1 MISEQAVFRDPR
13 ELCFG
18 LNDFAERLR
27 SLRPEELDTCW
38 AEVQKHI
45 EEFIETLGSFD
56 RPVKT
61 QQSLTG
67 GTYQSVV
74 LALQA
79 LRMAHRSAAEH
90 SLRST
95 SEAVRQASSIMRG
108 CSLAMPIGEQ
118 VNKS

>member
-27 SLRPEELDTCW
+27 SLRPEELDACW
-38 AEVQKHI
+38 PEVQKHI
-45 EEFIETLGSFD
+45 EEFIEALDPFD

-61 QQSLTG
+61 QQSLTSS
-67 GTYQSVV
+67 TYQSVV
-74 LALQA
+74 LTLAA
-79 LRMAHRSAAEH
+79 LRMARRSAAEH

-95 SEAVRQASSIMRG
+95 AEAVRQASWIMRS
-108 CSLAMPIGEQ
+108 CPLAVPVGEQ
-118 VNKS
+118 VH

>member
-1 MISEQAVFRDPR
+1 MSEQAIFSDPR

-18 LNDFAERLR
+18 LNDLAERLR
-27 SLRPEELDTCW
+27 SLRTEELDACW
-38 AEVQKHI
+38 PEVQKHI
-45 EEFIETLGSFD
+45 EELIETLDSFG

-67 GTYQSVV
+67 STYQSVV

-79 LRMAHRSAAEH
+79 LRVAHRSAAEP

-95 SEAVRQASSIMRG
+95 TDAVRQASSIMRG

-118 VNKS
+118 TDKS

>member
-1 MISEQAVFRDPR
+1 MISEQAIFRDPR
-13 ELCFG
+13 DLCFG

-27 SLRPEELDTCW
+27 SLRPEELDAGWT
-38 AEVQKHI
+38 EVQKHI
-45 EEFIETLGSFD
+45 EEFIETLDSFD

-74 LALQA
+74 LALEA
-79 LRMAHRSAAEH
+79 LRVAYRSAAEH

-95 SEAVRQASSIMRG
+95 AEAVRQASSIMRG
-108 CSLAMPIGEQ
+108 STSDQGSGISG
-118 VNKS
+118 

>member
-1 MISEQAVFRDPR
+1 MIREQAVFRDPR

-45 EEFIETLGSFD
+45 EEFIEALSPFD
-56 RPVKT
+56 RPVK

-67 GTYQSVV
+67 STYQSVV
-74 LALQA
+74 LALAA
-79 LRMAHRSAAEH
+79 LRMARRSAAEH

-95 SEAVRQASSIMRG
+95 AEAVRQASWIMRS
-108 CSLAMPIGEQ
+108 CPLAVPVGEQ
-118 VNKS
+118 VH